1 MKKLDYT
8 SAPQIA
14 SYKSAECREYLRSV
28 SSYSCTYCTISES
41 EAPGATFHIDHFRP
55 RANFPQY
62 ENTANNLRYS
72 CPRCNLIKGKHWIKS
87 TDGCIRNCEECKTN
101 ICHENIFRFVDSLT
115 ENPNDHLILQDD
127 YKLEAINGSKPAIH
141 TIKYLRLNRAQLIKL
156 RRTRRFILLWKKE
169 LEERKE
175 SAEEKI
181 LFIKSER
188 EKFERVLRSD
198 VPNNDNQQLLDVI
211 TILFDMLSEQ
221 ANYSKSIIEN
231 ELEKVEK
238 LLAIRSG
245 ADHLF

>member
-1 MKKLDYT
+1 M
-8 SAPQIA
+8 
-14 SYKSAECREYLRSV
+14 
-28 SSYSCTYCTISES
+28 
-41 EAPGATFHIDHFRP
+41 
-55 RANFPQY
+55 
-62 ENTANNLRYS
+62 
-72 CPRCNLIKGKHWIKS
+72 
-87 TDGCIRNCEECKTN
+87 
-101 ICHENIFRFVDSLT
+101 
-115 ENPNDHLILQDD
+115 
-127 YKLEAINGSKPAIH
+127 
-141 TIKYLRLNRAQLIKL
+141 
-156 RRTRRFILLWKKE
+156 WKKE